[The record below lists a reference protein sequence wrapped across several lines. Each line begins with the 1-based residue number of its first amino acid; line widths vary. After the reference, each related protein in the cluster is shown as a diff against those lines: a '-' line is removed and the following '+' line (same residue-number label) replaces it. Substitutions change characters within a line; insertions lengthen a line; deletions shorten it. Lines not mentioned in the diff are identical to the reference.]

1 MQKEVHEEAAAV
13 AFTHAAL
20 WFLRETNVGDADCL
34 SWSTA
39 DVFLRPV
46 HSAVEMVW
54 AVKEGRKIQQGWKG
68 EMRASLGLSLSF
80 SFFLGPSV
88 VCNRRDGNWF
98 PGELFCAPQSRGDNN
113 PSPSPHLKRP
123 VWLSGCPHAVPR
135 STALIDHFNI
145 LVSFCD
151 SFTSSLPFP
160 CFFHYLSIRQ
170 PMHWSIG

>member
-1 MQKEVHEEAAAV
+1 MARIHRQLRFWTFIPLRHDLMQKEVHEEAAAV

-39 DVFLRPV
+39 DVFLWPV

-98 PGELFCAPQSRGDNN
+98 PGELFCGRLSHGEIIILPLPPTWRG
-113 PSPSPHLKRP
+113 L
-123 VWLSGCPHAVPR
+123 
-135 STALIDHFNI
+135 
-145 LVSFCD
+145 CD
-151 SFTSSLPFP
+151 SQAVLVLFQEAL
-160 CFFHYLSIRQ
+160 L
-170 PMHWSIG
+170 